1 MSSLAA
7 ALIMG
12 WVAAAIGVRLGLL
25 WALAV
30 LGLGLLGLAIVGIVR
45 PSPRAS
51 FALFKFASVYMLGA
65 MLIVAA
71 TA

>member
-1 MSSLAA
+1 LLDAAVELAKDGVDELAGPMA
-7 ALIMG
+7 A
-12 WVAAAIGVRLGLL
+12 
-25 WALAV
+25 
-30 LGLGLLGLAIVGIVR
+30 LGLGLLGLAIVGIAR
-45 PSPRAS
+45 PSPKAS

>member
-1 MSSLAA
+1 
-7 ALIMG
+7 
-12 WVAAAIGVRLGLL
+12 
-25 WALAV
+25 
-30 LGLGLLGLAIVGIVR
+30 LLGLAIVGIAR
-45 PSPRAS
+45 PSPKAS

>member
-1 MSSLAA
+1 
-7 ALIMG
+7 MG
-12 WVAAAIGVRLGLL
+12 ALGL
-25 WALAV
+25 